1 MRVQELGETQ
11 LIKIIEKKVLEKTNK
26 PLVKD
31 DAFIFE
37 QILKS
42 SEEVLILNTD
52 MFVSTTDAP
61 TQMST
66 FQMGRKAILMNISD
80 LIVKGAMPKAV
91 IISIG
96 IPSGLSK
103 KDFESFIDGIVQCC
117 VDWNIDYLGGDINK
131 TKEII
136 VNPTVFGLI
145 KPSKMISR
153 KGAKPGDLLAINEK
167 FGLTG
172 VGFDILLNKSQLFE
186 KLHQKYEKAILSVLE
201 PNISKI
207 EALILAE
214 HQLAS
219 SSIDSSDGL
228 ARCLRELMRSNP
240 KIGFKVELNDNVV
253 DQVAIEYS
261 SEFDIPIEELIFNA
275 GEEFIHVFTINPKNL
290 EDAIQEVKKAGGNL
304 LVIGKVTSTEEI
316 IYIKN
321 EKEYKLK
328 LKGFEHFT

>member
-11 LIKIIEKKVLEKTNK
+11 LIKIIEKKVLEKTSK
-26 PLVKD
+26 PLIRD

-37 QILKS
+37 QILETP
-42 SEEVLILNTD
+42 EEVLILNTD

-80 LIVKGAMPKAV
+80 LIVKGVIPMAV
-91 IISIG
+91 IVSIG
-96 IPSGLSK
+96 IPSK
-103 KDFESFIDGIVQCC
+103 MTVKDFESFIDGIVQCC

-136 VNPTVFGLI
+136 TNPTVFGLI

-153 KGAKPGDLLAINEK
+153 KGAKPGDFLAINGK

-172 VGFDILLNKSQLFE
+172 VGFDILLNKSHLFE
-186 KLHQKYEKAILSVLE
+186 KLHSKYEKAISSVLE
-201 PNISKI
+201 PNICKI
-207 EALILAE
+207 EALTLSE

-228 ARCLRELMRSNP
+228 ARSLRELMRSNP
-240 KIGFKVELNDNVV
+240 KIGFNIELNDNVV

-275 GEEFIHVFTINPKNL
+275 GEEFIHIFTINPKNL

>member
-61 TQMST
+61 AQMST

-103 KDFESFIDGIVQCC
+103 KDFESFIDGIV
-117 VDWNIDYLGGDINK
+117 D
-131 TKEII
+131 
-136 VNPTVFGLI
+136 
-145 KPSKMISR
+145 
-153 KGAKPGDLLAINEK
+153 
-167 FGLTG
+167 
-172 VGFDILLNKSQLFE
+172 
-186 KLHQKYEKAILSVLE
+186 
-201 PNISKI
+201 
-207 EALILAE
+207 
-214 HQLAS
+214 
-219 SSIDSSDGL
+219 
-228 ARCLRELMRSNP
+228 
-240 KIGFKVELNDNVV
+240 
-253 DQVAIEYS
+253 
-261 SEFDIPIEELIFNA
+261 
-275 GEEFIHVFTINPKNL
+275 
-290 EDAIQEVKKAGGNL
+290 
-304 LVIGKVTSTEEI
+304 
-316 IYIKN
+316 
-321 EKEYKLK
+321 
-328 LKGFEHFT
+328 